1 MSITIETDLKEV
13 LDRINSKLETIQ
25 SDITDIKI
33 SQAELKGEIK
43 ALDTKVDGLSTRVQN
58 QEFTSRAILGS
69 LVVVILGSVLK
80 MFGFITP
87 VN

>member
-13 LDRINSKLETIQ
+13 LDRIDSKLETIQ

-58 QEFTSRAILGS
+58 QEFTSRAILAS
-69 LVVVILGSVLK
+69 LVVVILGSALK
-80 MFGFITP
+80 MFGFIPP

>member
-43 ALDTKVDGLSTRVQN
+43 ALDAKVDGLSTRVQN
-58 QEFTSRAILGS
+58 QEFTSRAIFGS
-69 LVVVILGSVLK
+69 LVVVILGGALK
-80 MFGFITP
+80 MFGVLTP
-87 VN
+87 IN

>member
-25 SDITDIKI
+25 TDITEIKI

-69 LVVVILGSVLK
+69 LVVVILGSALK
-80 MFGFITP
+80 MFGILTP
-87 VN
+87 IN

>member
-69 LVVVILGSVLK
+69 LVVVILGIVLK

>member
-69 LVVVILGSVLK
+69 LVVVILGSALK

-87 VN
+87 MN